1 MHGYHTNKMPHQCVR
16 CNKMYEDAAQ
26 ELLSGC
32 ECGARLF
39 FYIKKEKLAVAKQ
52 VLQQNMNL
60 EQKKQ
65 MEEDV
70 LDLVGSDHSAPVVLD
85 FESIRVTKPGQYEL
99 DLVKLFKQD
108 PLVFKLEEGK
118 YIIDVA
124 QSFEKHRKKHNL

>member
-1 MHGYHTNKMPHQCVR
+1 MPHQCVR
-16 CNKMYEDAAQ
+16 CSKMYDDGAQ
-26 ELLSGC
+26 ELLKGC

-39 FYIKKEKLAVAKQ
+39 FFIKKEKLEVAKQ
-52 VLQQNMNL
+52 ILQEDMNI

-70 LDLVGSDHSAPVVLD
+70 LDLVGSDHSTPVVLD
-85 FESIRVTKPGQYEL
+85 FETIRVTKPGQYEL

-124 QSFEKHRKKHNL
+124 QSFEKHRKK

>member
-1 MHGYHTNKMPHQCVR
+1 
-16 CNKMYEDAAQ
+16 MYEDAAQ